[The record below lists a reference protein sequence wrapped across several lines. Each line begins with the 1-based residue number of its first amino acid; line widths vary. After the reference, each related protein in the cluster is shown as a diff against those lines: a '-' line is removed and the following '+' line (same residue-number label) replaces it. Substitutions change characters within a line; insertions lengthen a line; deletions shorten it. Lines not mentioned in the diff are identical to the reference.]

1 MAALTKHLLS
11 ESLSGRAINVTST
24 ASISAT
30 TFHVAGDGMAN
41 YDECW
46 IYAYNHHSD
55 DIQTTI
61 LWGMSSLSADDIR
74 NEDKTSMNIP
84 FQSGR
89 VLVMDGRLIQNGL
102 SACVYSEVAGVVNID
117 GFINRVTG

>member
-11 ESLSGRAINVTST
+11 ESLSGRAINIT
-24 ASISAT
+24 AQSPVSAN
-30 TFHVAGDGMAN
+30 TFHVAGGGMDN

-46 IYAYNHHSD
+46 IYAYNHHGD
-55 DIQTTI
+55 DIQVTF
-61 LWGMSSLSADDIR
+61 LWGMSSLDSTNVRI
-74 NEDKTSMNIP
+74 EDKTSVSLP

-89 VLVMDGRLIQNGL
+89 VLVMDGRLLQNGL
-102 SACVYSEVAGVVNID
+102 SACIYSEVEGVINID